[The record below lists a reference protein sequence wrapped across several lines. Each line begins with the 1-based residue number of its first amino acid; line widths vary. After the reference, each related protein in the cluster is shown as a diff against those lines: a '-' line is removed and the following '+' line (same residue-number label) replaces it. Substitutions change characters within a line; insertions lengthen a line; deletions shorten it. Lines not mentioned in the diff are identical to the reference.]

1 MTKNFDT
8 LLESMLAE
16 MMPATM
22 MDDMGTMTSKVTK
35 KIEELPG
42 KSQHWGPLQKLSPE
56 TRGEIV
62 KAIIKNVFADNDENT
77 YSTTID
83 NPEQL
88 KDAVKTAIKTVAEQN
103 PEFKASGKWAVQF
116 LADRLANK
124 ELLGNV
130 KYTTMSG
137 DDILQKDATQKE
149 IKQAL
154 RKALEQAP
162 AKEEAAVAEEP
173 EQPEKADAEVEKE
186 VETVYV
192 KAADLNSDDSD
203 LQKAFKKLPD
213 DKEMSWEEVLK
224 SIGMTKGMALID
236 AGGLSEIE
244 KEKEVG
250 EEEDVQALEFDDED
264 TPDLSNFD
272 KLIDPYFSTTKGS
285 YSYED

>member
-22 MDDMGTMTSKVTK
+22 MDDMGTMTSKVAK
-35 KIEELPG
+35 KLEELPG

-88 KDAVKTAIKTVAEQN
+88 KDAVKSAIKAVAEQN

-149 IKQAL
+149 IRQAL

-162 AKEEAAVAEEP
+162 AKEETAVTQEP
-173 EQPEKADAEVEKE
+173 EQTEETDAETEKE

-203 LQKAFKKLPD
+203 LQKAFNKLPD

-224 SIGMTKGMALID
+224 SIGMTKGMELID

-244 KEKEVG
+244 KEKEVSD
-250 EEEDVQALEFDDED
+250 EEDVKALEFDDED
-264 TPDLSNFD
+264 TADLSNFD
-272 KLIDPYFSTTKGS
+272 KMIDPYFSTTKGS

>member
-35 KIEELPG
+35 KLEELPG

-62 KAIIKNVFADNDENT
+62 KTIIKNVFADNDENT

-162 AKEEAAVAEEP
+162 AKEETAVAQEP
-173 EQPEKADAEVEKE
+173 EQTEETDAETEKE

-264 TPDLSNFD
+264 TADLSNFD

>member
-35 KIEELPG
+35 KLEELPG

-88 KDAVKTAIKTVAEQN
+88 KDAVKSAIKAVAEQN

-162 AKEEAAVAEEP
+162 AKEEVIAAEEP
-173 EQPEKADAEVEKE
+173 ENTEETSTEAEKE

-224 SIGMTKGMALID
+224 SVGMTKGMALID

-244 KEKEVG
+244 KEKEVSD
-250 EEEDVQALEFDDED
+250 EEDVKALEFDDED
-264 TPDLSNFD
+264 TADLSNFD
-272 KLIDPYFSTTKGS
+272 KIIDPYFSTTKGS
-285 YSYED
+285 YSWEE

>member
-35 KIEELPG
+35 KLEELPG

-88 KDAVKTAIKTVAEQN
+88 KDAVKSAIKTVAEQN

-116 LADRLANK
+116 LADRLSNK

-162 AKEEAAVAEEP
+162 AKEEVIAAEEP
-173 EQPEKADAEVEKE
+173 ENTEEADAEAEKE

-203 LQKAFKKLPD
+203 LQKAFKKLLD

-224 SIGMTKGMALID
+224 SVGMTKGMALID
-236 AGGLSEIE
+236 AGGLLEIE
-244 KEKEVG
+244 KEKEVSD
-250 EEEDVQALEFDDED
+250 EEDVKALEFDDED
-264 TPDLSNFD
+264 TADLSNFD
-272 KLIDPYFSTTKGS
+272 KIIDPYFSTTKGS

>member
-22 MDDMGTMTSKVTK
+22 MDDMGTMTSKVRK

-56 TRGEIV
+56 IQAEMV
-62 KAIIKNVFADNDENT
+62 KAIIKHVFPDNDENT
-77 YSTTID
+77 YSMAID
-83 NPEQL
+83 NPKQMKEAI
-88 KDAVKTAIKTVAEQN
+88 KDAIKEVAAQN
-103 PEFKASGKWAVQF
+103 PEFKAGSKWAAQF
-116 LADRLANK
+116 LADRLSNK
-124 ELLGNV
+124 DLLGNV

-137 DDILQKDATQKE
+137 EETVDREMTQKE
-149 IKQAL
+149 VKQAL
-154 RKALEQAP
+154 KKALAEAP
-162 AKEEAAVAEEP
+162 SKPEASEKEEEPAAEE
-173 EQPEKADAEVEKE
+173 EAVETEKE
-186 VETVYV
+186 VETVYQ
-192 KAADLNSDDSD
+192 KAADLNSDDAE

-224 SIGMTKGMALID
+224 TVGMTKGMALID

-250 EEEDVQALEFDDED
+250 EEEDVPALEFDDED
-264 TPDLSNFD
+264 DTDLSKFD
-272 KLIDPYFSTTKGS
+272 KFIDPYFSTTKGS
-285 YSYED
+285 YSLED